1 MKHLCI
7 VRGAGLGK
15 IFCNFY
21 NNPVVLLILFDT
33 FVKCL
38 SNVNLLSNV
47 NPKCFCNDAWE
58 TLLLKHKARMLQ
70 TFFSFVEKIT
80 SWACLLGSGLKL
92 FFHRKAH
99 CFILEKSLL
108 SSKVVITESRITK
121 KREVSSGKS
130 LVLEY

>member
-7 VRGAGLGK
+7 VRSAGLGK

-47 NPKCFCNDAWE
+47 NPKCFCNDA
-58 TLLLKHKARMLQ
+58 
-70 TFFSFVEKIT
+70 
-80 SWACLLGSGLKL
+80 
-92 FFHRKAH
+92 
-99 CFILEKSLL
+99 
-108 SSKVVITESRITK
+108 
-121 KREVSSGKS
+121 
-130 LVLEY
+130 